1 MAAPGAGLVSDAERG
16 TTVVLGGTETICWAA
31 TGLGTV
37 RAADTVRG
45 LRCRRI
51 GLGLPRRT
59 LLLLG
64 QDVRRRDANRKR
76 NGNRCTCSLRR
87 RAMREPRCS
96 PSNR

>member
-1 MAAPGAGLVSDAERG
+1 
-16 TTVVLGGTETICWAA
+16 
-31 TGLGTV
+31 
-37 RAADTVRG
+37 

-76 NGNRCTCSLRR
+76 NGNSVHVQAAATGH
-87 RAMREPRCS
+87 A
-96 PSNR
+96 